1 MLIDAHSH
9 LDRYDLLG
17 EGLLE
22 SALEEIVQ
30 HRIFTI
36 SNSMDFPA
44 YRRNLEIGE
53 MCDLVLPTFGVHPWN
68 APQYAHRLNDLSEA
82 VEQSPMIGEIG
93 LDFFFVKDGSEYP
106 DQRKVFEFFLAAA
119 SEQGKI
125 VTLHTKGAEE
135 AVLESLDRYDIPRAI
150 VHWYSG
156 PMDIFRE
163 LVARGVTFT
172 VGVEVLYS
180 EHIQAIA
187 QEIPSRQ
194 LLTETD
200 NPGGPKGFIGGPGMP
215 ILVRDVVQALGE
227 LRKTTVEVITQ
238 TVQSN
243 LIDLIQDD
251 PWLVDTNARVLG
263 EQLIWGERIV

>member
-1 MLIDAHSH
+1 MLVDAHSH

-17 EGLLE
+17 EGVLE
-22 SALEEIVQ
+22 SALEEIAQ
-30 HRIFTI
+30 HRILTI
-36 SNSMDFPA
+36 SNSMDLPS

-68 APQYAHRLNDLSEA
+68 APQYARRLNDLSAA

-93 LDFFFVKDGSEYP
+93 LDFFFVEDGSEYP

-119 SEQGKI
+119 SKQGKI
-125 VTLHTKGAEE
+125 VTLHTKGAEGT
-135 AVLESLDRYDIPRAI
+135 VLELLDRYDIPRAI

-156 PMDIFRE
+156 PLDIFRE

-180 EHIQAIA
+180 EHIQTIA
-187 QEIPSRQ
+187 RELPSRQ

-200 NPGGPKGFIGGPGMP
+200 NPGGPKAFIGRPGMP
-215 ILVRDVVQALGE
+215 VLVRDVVQALAE
-227 LRKTTVEVITQ
+227 LRKTTAEVIMR
-238 TVQSN
+238 TVRSN
-243 LIDLIQDD
+243 LIRLFQDD
-251 PWLVDTNARVLG
+251 PWLADTNARVLA
-263 EQLIWGERIV
+263 EQHDGG